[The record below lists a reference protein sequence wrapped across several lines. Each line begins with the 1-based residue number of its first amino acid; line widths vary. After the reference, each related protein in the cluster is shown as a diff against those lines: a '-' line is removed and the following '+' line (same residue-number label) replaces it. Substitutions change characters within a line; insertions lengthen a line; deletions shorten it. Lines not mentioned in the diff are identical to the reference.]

1 MSSASAAQ
9 SFKQFS
15 RNQLF
20 TGIQSE
26 VLEEIG
32 RDVGLVRLDEGDV
45 VFREGDPGDS
55 LYLVGRGSVKISKAG
70 RGGAQ
75 ETLGLVPSGSFFG
88 EMALFDAEPRSA
100 RATAVE
106 RTVLG
111 AVNKRT
117 FQNILQLA
125 PSRLHM
131 NFLRCVSER
140 LRSINSL
147 FITEVMRTERLSL
160 VGAMANTIIHDLKNP
175 ICIVRCCSELIA
187 SESSDPRLRELTSM
201 LDGAVGGMLAM
212 TQELLDYARGS
223 TALVKE
229 RITIWRLLNEL
240 NRPAFR
246 LLPGENIHLTKH
258 IRYEGE
264 IEVDVAR
271 FTRVL
276 CNLIKNAREAMPEG
290 GILTITTDLV
300 ANQLVLRISDTG
312 TGIPPE
318 ILPKLFEPFITHGK
332 NHGTGLGMA
341 IAKSIVTA
349 HGGKIS
355 VTSVHG
361 SGTTIDIRLPVPA
374 NK

>member
-9 SFKQFS
+9 PFEQFS

-20 TGIQSE
+20 AGIQSDIFE
-26 VLEEIG
+26 DIG
-32 RDVGLVRLDEGDV
+32 RDVGLVSLGEGEV
-45 VFREGDPGDS
+45 IFREGDPGDS
-55 LYLVGRGSVKISKAG
+55 LYLVGQGKVKISKAG
-70 RGGAQ
+70 RGGEQ
-75 ETLGLVPSGSFFG
+75 ETLGFVRSGSFFG
-88 EMALFDAEPRSA
+88 EMALLDAQPRSA
-100 RATAVE
+100 MATAVE
-106 RTVLG
+106 PTVLG
-111 AVNKRT
+111 AVNEST
-117 FQNILQLA
+117 FQHILQLA
-125 PSRLHM
+125 PCRLHM

-140 LRSINSL
+140 LRSINSH

-229 RITIWRLLNEL
+229 RITIGRLLNEL

-246 LLPGENIHLTKH
+246 LLPGQNIHLAKH

-276 CNLIKNAREAMPEG
+276 CNLIKNSREAMPEG

-300 ANQLVLRISDTG
+300 ADQVVLRISDTG

-318 ILPKLFEPFITHGK
+318 ILPKLFEPFVTHGK
-332 NHGTGLGMA
+332 SHGTGLGMA

-355 VTSVHG
+355 VASVPG
-361 SGTTIDIRLPVPA
+361 RGATIDIRLSVPA
-374 NK
+374 KE

>member
-1 MSSASAAQ
+1 MSSASTAQ

-20 TGIQSE
+20 AGIQSD

-32 RDVGLVRLDEGDV
+32 RDVDLVRFKEGDV
-45 VFREGDPGDS
+45 VFREGDPGNA

-70 RGGAQ
+70 RGGEQ
-75 ETLGLVPSGSFFG
+75 ETLGLIRSGSFFG
-88 EMALFDAEPRSA
+88 EMALFDARPRAA
-100 RATAVE
+100 RATALE
-106 RTVLG
+106 PTVLG
-111 AVNKRT
+111 AVNEST
-117 FQNILQLA
+117 FQHILQLA
-125 PSRLHM
+125 PSQLHM

-140 LRSINSL
+140 LRSINDH

-201 LDGAVGGMLAM
+201 LDGAVGGMLSM

-223 TALVKE
+223 TALVKQ
-229 RITIWRLLNEL
+229 RVTMWRLINEL

-246 LLPGENIHLTKH
+246 LLPGQNIHLTKH

-264 IEVDVAR
+264 IEVDVTR

-300 ANQLVLRISDTG
+300 ADHVVLRISDTG

-318 ILPKLFEPFITHGK
+318 ILPKLLEPFVRHGK
-332 NHGTGLGMA
+332 SHGAGLGMA

-355 VTSVHG
+355 VTSVYG
-361 SGTTIDIRLPVPA
+361 SGTTVDIRLPISVA
-374 NK
+374 Q